1 MLEMPL
7 ICNKDGFHHSVL
19 PTLFPRLT
27 VRLKGSVTQQV
38 RMLEE
43 GFGGL
48 GTETA
53 EVGGWRD
60 VQCRSGEVMADR
72 RGGRRLYYL
81 KGSTKI
87 NDT

>member
-1 MLEMPL
+1 
-7 ICNKDGFHHSVL
+7 
-19 PTLFPRLT
+19 
-27 VRLKGSVTQQV
+27 
-38 RMLEE
+38 MLEE

-48 GTETA
+48 GNETA